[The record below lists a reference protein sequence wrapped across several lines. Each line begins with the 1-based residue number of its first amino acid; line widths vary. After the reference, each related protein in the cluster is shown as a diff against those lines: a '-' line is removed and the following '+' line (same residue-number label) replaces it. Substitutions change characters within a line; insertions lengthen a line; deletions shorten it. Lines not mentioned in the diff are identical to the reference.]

1 MKMILISPKLN
12 KAFLIWPDLIE
23 EVGPCPMLLNDHA
36 KCSQFTQMF
45 LILPKTRMKFYNWP
59 KFDEG
64 FCNFQMILV
73 HLKALTSLL

>member
-1 MKMILISPKLN
+1 
-12 KAFLIWPDLIE
+12 
-23 EVGPCPMLLNDHA
+23 MLLNDHA

-45 LILPKTRMKFYNWP
+45 LILPKTRMKFFNWP